1 MREALT
7 VLLAAV
13 GAVAAIL
20 AVPVPVS
27 GAEPGP

>member
-1 MREALT
+1 MSEALT

-20 AVPVPVS
+20 AVPVS
-27 GAEPGP
+27 GAETAP